1 MVVLI
6 LFLQTIALVRSLPPE
21 TSLLSRKHPL
31 ISLYPMTKRKRKMGD
46 GRRRRRSS
54 SSREVGMTIWGASSM
69 RIPLQEFVLLL
80 DFLLMN

>member
-46 GRRRRRSS
+46 GRRRSSS